1 MRSVTKSQAF
11 SIRTPSPPNEPYEMA
26 LYIEICYA
34 YSGGAG
40 GGSQPKSSGFLEER
54 VDAWHFQKG
63 SVRWFANRGSPLR
76 PFHMVLLCPLN
87 IPKITTVHSL
97 NLNIRKG
104 LLSMVKQLIRQT
116 FPCPA
121 HAVIVLSVVL
131 CDCCKPMNTCR
142 D

>member
-40 GGSQPKSSGFLEER
+40 GGVPAQKFGLFEER

-63 SVRWFANRGSPLR
+63 SVGWFA
-76 PFHMVLLCPLN
+76 
-87 IPKITTVHSL
+87 
-97 NLNIRKG
+97 
-104 LLSMVKQLIRQT
+104 
-116 FPCPA
+116 
-121 HAVIVLSVVL
+121 AV
-131 CDCCKPMNTCR
+131 T
-142 D
+142 